1 MALVLI
7 IATFILVT
15 YESCIVDIQ
24 SPPKLWDSLPTRK
37 LETHLFWAMI
47 LRGVSPSG
55 FYIPPPLLPGNYCTD
70 PNEPKNARNLSSRA
84 CILVVICPM
93 GTGLQTF
100 IW

>member
-15 YESCIVDIQ
+15 YESCIVDIT

-47 LRGVSPSG
+47 LHGVSPSG
-55 FYIPPPLLPGNYCTD
+55 FYTPPPPL
-70 PNEPKNARNLSSRA
+70 S
-84 CILVVICPM
+84 LVIITQTLM
-93 GTGLQTF
+93 NQRMQGTYRVELVQ
-100 IW
+100 W

>member
-47 LRGVSPSG
+47 LHGVTPSG
-55 FYIPPPLLPGNYCTD
+55 F
-70 PNEPKNARNLSSRA
+70 
-84 CILVVICPM
+84 
-93 GTGLQTF
+93 
-100 IW
+100 